1 MHMDYPYSAVLICML
16 IYLKAKTWFQNQ
28 AIARHLPCSIMSRLK
43 DSKVLE
49 KQCQLQISQALCP
62 PDKEIVISEG
72 KGQYLHSRSLLKEVV
87 SSKWSLWLQPTM
99 NPTSSSHGRSG
110 AAEEAYQAA
119 LCKPGVPYQQPPAL
133 QHLDLLL
140 SCQERRRNIS
150 PHPDLNSKEISGSV
164 KEGPSISPIL
174 ATLFSSTDC
183 QIIHLKKTGCSQHT
197 QTTNN
202 CLTGR
207 QVDVSKSKKERQ
219 P

>member
-99 NPTSSSHGRSG
+99 NSNQLLPWKVWCCWRSIPG
-110 AAEEAYQAA
+110 CVVQTRGSLPAATCVAA
-119 LCKPGVPYQQPPAL
+119 LGFASELP
-133 QHLDLLL
+133 
-140 SCQERRRNIS
+140 R
-150 PHPDLNSKEISGSV
+150 
-164 KEGPSISPIL
+164 
-174 ATLFSSTDC
+174 T
-183 QIIHLKKTGCSQHT
+183 
-197 QTTNN
+197 
-202 CLTGR
+202 
-207 QVDVSKSKKERQ
+207 KKEYKPTPRSQ
-219 P
+219 LKRDLGVSERGSFHLTDSSNALLKYRLSNHSSQKNWMQSTHTSNQ

>member
-49 KQCQLQISQALCP
+49 KQCQLHISQTLCP

-72 KGQYLHSRSLLKEVV
+72 ERQYLHSRSLLKEVV
-87 SSKWSLWLQPTM
+87 SSKWSLWLQPTT

-119 LCKPGVPYQQPPAL
+119 LCKPGSSLPA
-133 QHLDLLL
+133 
-140 SCQERRRNIS
+140 
-150 PHPDLNSKEISGSV
+150 
-164 KEGPSISPIL
+164 
-174 ATLFSSTDC
+174 ATCFVALGFASELPRT
-183 QIIHLKKTGCSQHT
+183 
-197 QTTNN
+197 
-202 CLTGR
+202 
-207 QVDVSKSKKERQ
+207 KKEYKPTPRSQ
-219 P
+219 LKRDLGVSERGSFHLTDSSNAFLKYRLSNHSSQKNWMQSTHTSNQ

>member
-28 AIARHLPCSIMSRLK
+28 AIARYLPCSIMSRLK

-99 NPTSSSHGRSG
+99 NSNQLLPWKVWCCWRSIPG
-110 AAEEAYQAA
+110 CAVQTRGSLPAATCVAA
-119 LCKPGVPYQQPPAL
+119 LGFASELPRTKKEYKPTPRSQLKRDLGVSERGSFHLTDSSNAL
-133 QHLDLLL
+133 LKYRL
-140 SCQERRRNIS
+140 SN
-150 PHPDLNSKEISGSV
+150 H
-164 KEGPSISPIL
+164 
-174 ATLFSSTDC
+174 SSQKNWIQST
-183 QIIHLKKTGCSQHT
+183 H
-197 QTTNN
+197 TNN
-202 CLTGR
+202 
-207 QVDVSKSKKERQ
+207 Q
-219 P
+219 